1 MENALISVRGL
12 KTYFK
17 ADEGLRKAVDGV
29 DLDVEK
35 GELIGVAGES
45 GCGKSTLALSMLR
58 LIQTPGRI
66 VGGEIW
72 FEGKDLLTLSEDEMR
87 KIRGKRISMI
97 FQEPMTSLSPVH
109 RIRDQIVDVIVKH
122 EGVSK
127 ETAVEKATSMLEAV
141 RISDPSDMIKT
152 YPHQLSGGMRQRV
165 MIAMALS
172 CHPDLLIADEPT
184 SALDV
189 ITQLEI
195 VKLLGELEK
204 KFGMALMLISH
215 NLYLIAETCKRIGIM
230 YMGNMIEF
238 SETSALFKEP
248 LHPYTVGLLDSIP
261 KLEPCPKEFCTI
273 KGEVPDPNQ
282 IPTGCPFHPR
292 CNYAMKIC
300 IEQKPILTAIAEGR
314 LVACHLF
321 DKK

>member
-1 MENALISVRGL
+1 MENALISVKGL

-17 ADEGLRKAVDGV
+17 SEEGLRKAVDDV
-29 DLDVEK
+29 YLNVEK
-35 GELIGVAGES
+35 GELIGIAGES

-58 LIQTPGRI
+58 LIQSPGRI

-72 FEGKDLLTLSEDEMR
+72 FESKDLLTLSEEEMR

-122 EGVSK
+122 EGVNRK
-127 ETAVEKATSMLEAV
+127 TALEKATLMLEAV

-172 CHPDLLIADEPT
+172 CNPDLLIADEPT

-195 VKLLGELEK
+195 VKLLGELENR
-204 KFGMALMLISH
+204 FGMALMLISH

-238 SETSALFKEP
+238 SDTAPLFKEP

-261 KLEPCPKEFCTI
+261 KFEPCAKEFCTI
-273 KGEVPDPNQ
+273 KGEVPDPSQ

-300 IEQKPILTAIAEGR
+300 VEQKPSLTEIAKGR